1 MNKYD
6 YIDEILDELI
16 SSGSQIDYIKEL
28 REDMVNI
35 SNKDRDLK
43 EVLSNIAF
51 DIENYTRA
59 FLETK
64 NKYET
69 NVLEGISTL
78 VYLPDYEGNGS
89 YKYKVIGGNRTRGLN
104 DKIDEDTLF
113 DIASITK
120 LYTLVLLF
128 KLEEL
133 GLIDFNTKI
142 SDLNPDFQNLEDY
155 TINDLVRM
163 CGTYYTDGNVAMAS
177 SQEEAYERLKS
188 LYLTSNDRTKG
199 KYNDFGPMVIGYTIE
214 RVISSKLGKNMNLSE
229 IMNEF
234 LFKPLYINN
243 TVFTPKIINI
253 TGNTMND
260 GLPHDPKSRILGG
273 VTAHAG
279 LFTNSEDLALLADG
293 LFKGFLNQKHMDK
306 FSEVTFKDYVKGNMG
321 LYLKDKDG
329 WANTFTPPEFS
340 NKSFSHQ
347 GFTGSVAS
355 FDPVNH
361 IHNNILVNAIKTSDN
376 KDELYNC
383 KPILFRESFG
393 MYQQEITKKIML
405 MYIAKKYYNKYINI
419 KENINEYKLI
429 V

>member
-376 KDELYNC
+376 KDELCNC